1 MIYTLT
7 FSPAVDY
14 VVDVDN
20 LKIGAINRT
29 KNEIFMPGGKGINV
43 SIVLSNL
50 GIKSKALGFVG
61 GFSGEFIKDEL
72 KKKNIETDFVDVDG
86 ITRINMKI
94 RSSEESAINGM
105 GPILND
111 EDINKLVEKL
121 KILNKEDYLVISGK
135 IPASVSD
142 AQFENIL
149 RVASENGARIV
160 VDTEGKMLLTS
171 LKYNPFLIKPNKEEL
186 EGLFN
191 VTINSDLDIEVYAK
205 KLLDKGAKN
214 VIVSLGSDGAIL
226 VNNETVCKL
235 AAPKGDAKNTVGAG
249 DSLLAGFIYE
259 YITSQDMQKALKFA
273 IAAGS
278 ATAFSDGLASK
289 EDINAYINIFNKLII

>member
-121 KILNKEDYLVISGK
+121 KILNKEDYLIISGK
-135 IPASVSD
+135 IPASVSNNE
-142 AQFENIL
+142 FENIL

-249 DSLLAGFIYE
+249 DSLLAGFIYA

>member
-14 VVDVDN
+14 VVDVDD

-50 GIKSKALGFVG
+50 GMKSKALGFVG

-121 KILNKEDYLVISGK
+121 KILNKEDYLIISGK
-135 IPASVSD
+135 IPASVNNNE
-142 AQFENIL
+142 FESIL
-149 RVASENGARIV
+149 RVASENGARII

-191 VTINSDLDIEVYAK
+191 VNINSDLDIEVYAK

-278 ATAFSDGLASK
+278 ATAFSDGLATK
-289 EDINAYINIFNKLII
+289 EDINAIYKCIY

>member
-14 VVDVDN
+14 IVDVDD

-50 GIKSKALGFVG
+50 GMKSKALGFVG

-121 KILNKEDYLVISGK
+121 KILNKEDYLIISGK
-135 IPASVSD
+135 IPASVSNNE
-142 AQFENIL
+142 FENIL

-249 DSLLAGFIYE
+249 DSLLAGFIYA

>member
-14 VVDVDN
+14 VVDVDD

-50 GIKSKALGFVG
+50 GMKSKALGFVG

-94 RSSEESAINGM
+94 RSTSESAINGM
-105 GPILND
+105 GPILKD
-111 EDINKLVEKL
+111 GDISKLVEKL
-121 KILNKEDYLVISGK
+121 KILNKEDYLIISGK
-135 IPASVSD
+135 IPASVSN

-149 RVASENGARIV
+149 RVASENGAKIV
-160 VDTEGKMLLTS
+160 IDTEGEMLLTS

-191 VTINSDLDIEVYAK
+191 VTINSDLDIEDYAK

-214 VIVSLGSDGAIL
+214 VIVSLGSDGAIF
-226 VNNETVCKL
+226 VNKDFVYKFS
-235 AAPKGDAKNTVGAG
+235 APKGDAKNTVGAG

-278 ATAFSDGLASK
+278 ATAFSDDLASK
-289 EDINAYINIFNKLII
+289 EDINAIYKCIY

>member
-14 VVDVDN
+14 VVDVDD

-50 GIKSKALGFVG
+50 GMKSKALGFVG

-105 GPILND
+105 GPILNK
-111 EDINKLVEKL
+111 EDIYKLVDKL
-121 KILNKEDYLVISGK
+121 KSLSKEDYLIISGK
-135 IPASVSD
+135 IPASVSN
-142 AQFENIL
+142 AQFEKIL
-149 RVASENGARIV
+149 SVASENGAKIV
-160 VDTEGKMLLTS
+160 VDTEGEMLLTS

-191 VTINSDLDIEVYAK
+191 VTINRDLDIEAYAK
-205 KLLDKGAKN
+205 KLLDRGAKN
-214 VIVSLGSDGAIL
+214 AIVSFGSDGAIF
-226 VNNETVCKL
+226 VNKDSVYKSS
-235 AAPKGDAKNTVGAG
+235 APKGDAKNTVGAG

-278 ATAFSDGLASK
+278 ATAFLDGLATK
-289 EDINAYINIFNKLII
+289 EDIYNCFNNMR

>member
-14 VVDVDN
+14 IVDVDD

-50 GIKSKALGFVG
+50 GMKSKALGFVG

-191 VTINSDLDIEVYAK
+191 ITINSDLDIEVYAK

-289 EDINAYINIFNKLII
+289 EDINAIYK

>member
-14 VVDVDN
+14 VVDVDD

-50 GIKSKALGFVG
+50 GMKSKALGFVG

-105 GPILND
+105 GPILNK
-111 EDINKLVEKL
+111 EDINKLVDKL
-121 KILNKEDYLVISGK
+121 KSLNKEDYLIISGK
-135 IPASVSD
+135 IPASVSN
-142 AQFENIL
+142 AQFEKIL
-149 RVASENGARIV
+149 SVASENGAKIV
-160 VDTEGKMLLTS
+160 VDTEGEMLLTS
-171 LKYNPFLIKPNKEEL
+171 LKYNPFIIKPNKEEL

-191 VTINSDLDIEVYAK
+191 VTINRDLDIEDYAK
-205 KLLDKGAKN
+205 KLLDRGAKN
-214 VIVSLGSDGAIL
+214 AIVSLGSDGAIF
-226 VNNETVCKL
+226 VNKDSVYKSSAL
-235 AAPKGDAKNTVGAG
+235 KGDAKNTVGAG

-278 ATAFSDGLASK
+278 ATAFLDGLATK
-289 EDINAYINIFNKLII
+289 EDIYNCFNNMR

>member
-191 VTINSDLDIEVYAK
+191 ITINSDLDIEVYAK

>member
-14 VVDVDN
+14 VVDVGD

-50 GIKSKALGFVG
+50 GMKSKALGFVG

-94 RSSEESAINGM
+94 RSTSESAINGM

-121 KILNKEDYLVISGK
+121 KILNKEDYLIISGK
-135 IPASVSD
+135 IPASVSNNE
-142 AQFENIL
+142 FENIL

-226 VNNETVCKL
+226 VNNETICKL

-289 EDINAYINIFNKLII
+289 EDINAIYKCIY

>member
-14 VVDVDN
+14 IVDVDD

-50 GIKSKALGFVG
+50 GMKSKALGFVG

-191 VTINSDLDIEVYAK
+191 ITINSDLDIEVYAK

-249 DSLLAGFIYE
+249 DSLLAGFIYA